1 MHDDCGAPS
10 RTRTTRS
17 GDHRTSRGSLL
28 RHRCRGL
35 WSSGTKQNQSP
46 GSSSSSSP
54 PYGKAS
60 VGVLATGE
68 LAPIMSL
75 NQDEGTFHAAC
86 RSLALVSG
94 TVAVCVYGASA
105 MPMRTYMYTYV
116 YIVDIELFFFLNG
129 IGCYK
134 IVVSAL
140 DLSARIHRPVNGW
153 RSACAP

>member
-17 GDHRTSRGSLL
+17 GDHRTSRGSLV
-28 RHRCRGL
+28 RRRRRRRGL

-68 LAPIMSL
+68 LASAY
-75 NQDEGTFHAAC
+75 N
-86 RSLALVSG
+86 
-94 TVAVCVYGASA
+94 VAQ
-105 MPMRTYMYTYV
+105 PR
-116 YIVDIELFFFLNG
+116 
-129 IGCYK
+129 
-134 IVVSAL
+134 
-140 DLSARIHRPVNGW
+140 
-153 RSACAP
+153 